1 MTVPVLNISRT
12 EPLHVKD
19 AALELQQE
27 FVTNTTPLPVSCCLL
42 VLHSYLM
49 IAWPGVCYFNTV
61 TPTCLLL
68 LLTACGM
75 QCVTCTNSSERT
87 SHQMRTMVNNQAQQQ
102 RVCLQVQQQRQPPS
116 SAASSDDSLQTGGR
130 TGEVVINA
138 GLDAAGKGLSPAGSS
153 PGAQTA
159 PDKRVDS
166 SRPHFRPQVSPA
178 TLLCE

>member
-1 MTVPVLNISRT
+1 
-12 EPLHVKD
+12 
-19 AALELQQE
+19 
-27 FVTNTTPLPVSCCLL
+27 
-42 VLHSYLM
+42 
-49 IAWPGVCYFNTV
+49 
-61 TPTCLLL
+61 
-68 LLTACGM
+68 
-75 QCVTCTNSSERT
+75 
-87 SHQMRTMVNNQAQQQ
+87 MVNNQAQQQ

-166 SRPHFRPQVSPA
+166 SRPHFQPQVSPA